1 MTLRALARNRVAMG
15 IALELL
21 SQAALSQE
29 LSGRLRRTSM
39 IYTKKFARS
48 DDLRAFL
55 HFHRE
60 ETGLLFHSDGELNTA
75 WIEADEKICR
85 ELEFADR

>member
-1 MTLRALARNRVAMG
+1 ML
-15 IALELL
+15 
-21 SQAALSQE
+21 
-29 LSGRLRRTSM
+29 
-39 IYTKKFARS
+39 YTKKFARI

-60 ETGLLFHSDGELNTA
+60 ETGLLFDSDSELKTA
-75 WIEADEKICR
+75 WIEADELTCR